1 MNSNLSETIRIMRE
15 YNTQRFKLLRPLA
28 VNEFAVYTLLCKE
41 GGSFINYSKALSN
54 CYRPTLLT
62 K

>member
-28 VNEFAVYTLLCKE
+28 VNEFAV
-41 GGSFINYSKALSN
+41 
-54 CYRPTLLT
+54 
-62 K
+62 